1 MGHPDGSQDG
11 IATIPSI
18 VLAITGQSWLS
29 SNRVIRVIQ
38 FLRAAIQRPF
48 FISVL
53 STALICVLLLL
64 LQQVSEDSFAQ
75 QNLPAVLTARFINV
89 PSVRSRNFRSN
100 RIWFVAM
107 TYPLHL
113 CNVSTIFKPEGV
125 GQAYTFWQIKQV
137 DTIRP
142 LRMTLRIKIGSRG
155 RGLNCV
161 SNAKPFDS
169 ADIEIL
175 PL

>member
-1 MGHPDGSQDG
+1 
-11 IATIPSI
+11 
-18 VLAITGQSWLS
+18 
-29 SNRVIRVIQ
+29 
-38 FLRAAIQRPF
+38 
-48 FISVL
+48 
-53 STALICVLLLL
+53 
-64 LQQVSEDSFAQ
+64 
-75 QNLPAVLTARFINV
+75 
-89 PSVRSRNFRSN
+89 
-100 RIWFVAM
+100 M

-113 CNVSTIFKPEGV
+113 CNVSTIFKPDGV
-125 GQAYTFWQIKQV
+125 GLAYTFWQIKQV